1 MIFKDFLRVFYLL
14 VTFTIEYFIKELQ
27 RNYVNN

>member
-14 VTFTIEYFIKELQ
+14 VTLTIEYFIKELQ